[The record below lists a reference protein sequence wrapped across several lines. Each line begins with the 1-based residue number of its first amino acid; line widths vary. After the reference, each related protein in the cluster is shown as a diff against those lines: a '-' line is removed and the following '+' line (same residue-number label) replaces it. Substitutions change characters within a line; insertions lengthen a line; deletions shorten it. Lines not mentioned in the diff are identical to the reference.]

1 MAPTAVTAI
10 TADAA
15 SLAAACSAPLTFA
28 DLFAA

>member
-1 MAPTAVTAI
+1 MAPAAVSAI
-10 TADAA
+10 TTDAT